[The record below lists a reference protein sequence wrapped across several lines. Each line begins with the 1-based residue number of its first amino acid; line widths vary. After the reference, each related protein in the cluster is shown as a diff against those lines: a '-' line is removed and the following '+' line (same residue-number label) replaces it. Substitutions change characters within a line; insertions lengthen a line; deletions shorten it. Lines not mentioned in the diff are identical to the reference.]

1 MGWDGMDGMVIIGQW
16 SSKSTFDINNKKLDR
31 ALPEGI
37 SEKLHRSR
45 VRSRDKH
52 GATGNDIPYI

>member
-1 MGWDGMDGMVIIGQW
+1 MDGMVIIGQW
-16 SSKSTFDINNKKLDR
+16 SSKSTVGVNNKKFDR